1 MKAKLRHFIKHLTC
15 SFLFILCLQILTNYI
30 EQNKDIH
37 GIKVDDEIIKQS
49 LFADDATFF
58 NNGNQHSF
66 EQLIDCL
73 QKFSKCSGL
82 NLNINKSII
91 LRVGTLKTSNVKYCT
106 NLKFAWTSE
115 CASALGI
122 TFYNNVLD
130 TVKNNINKKVK
141 EFQTTLK
148 QWLHRKLTLMGK
160 ITVVKT
166 YALPKLIYPLT
177 VLNNPN
183 MKLIEDL
190 QKDIFKFIWNGKPDK
205 IKRSILYQQYEFG
218 GLKLTNLKLF
228 LQATKANWVKRYL
241 DETNNGQWKVFI
253 KHKIAKYG
261 NKLIFDCEL
270 DETFIK
276 IISDND
282 IFLNNI
288 LSAWINVQESFN
300 TNKTKLIA
308 KTIIWNNK
316 DITQNGKTYFYNK
329 WYEKGIMYLEHLFD
343 YRTKTFYDFNF
354 FSGLYDINQTEYFK
368 YFQIICSIPTEM
380 KKELTENGIN
390 LTQPQKLSTKINTT
404 NKVNALMY
412 NQLQ

>member
-1 MKAKLRHFIKHLTC
+1 M
-15 SFLFILCLQILTNYI
+15 
-30 EQNKDIH
+30 
-37 GIKVDDEIIKQS
+37 
-49 LFADDATFF
+49 
-58 NNGNQHSF
+58 
-66 EQLIDCL
+66 
-73 QKFSKCSGL
+73 
-82 NLNINKSII
+82 
-91 LRVGTLKTSNVKYCT
+91 
-106 NLKFAWTSE
+106 
-115 CASALGI
+115 
-122 TFYNNVLD
+122 
-130 TVKNNINKKVK
+130 
-141 EFQTTLK
+141 
-148 QWLHRKLTLMGK
+148 
-160 ITVVKT
+160 
-166 YALPKLIYPLT
+166 
-177 VLNNPN
+177 
-183 MKLIEDL
+183 
-190 QKDIFKFIWNGKPDK
+190 
-205 IKRSILYQQYEFG
+205 
-218 GLKLTNLKLF
+218 
-228 LQATKANWVKRYL
+228 
-241 DETNNGQWKVFI
+241 
-253 KHKIAKYG
+253 
-261 NKLIFDCEL
+261 

-308 KTIIWNNK
+308 KTIIWNYK

-412 NQLQ
+412 NQLQVKPEKTYIRNKIGAYISK